1 MTPSSSTVRQN
12 NRHGHS
18 KMRTYPTQPHPVHGA
33 GSRCLLHKSLYILPA
48 HLRKGSEGT
57 GPSGSP
63 GVPSPDEPGL
73 AGVWVC
79 VPQTINL
86 SGGWAGKVRIAFLLT
101 KNYPSR
107 RLSAASRTRTRLR
120 L

>member
-1 MTPSSSTVRQN
+1 M
-12 NRHGHS
+12 
-18 KMRTYPTQPHPVHGA
+18 
-33 GSRCLLHKSLYILPA
+33 LHKSLYILPA

-73 AGVWVC
+73 AGAWVC
-79 VPQTINL
+79 PPDHKPLGRV
-86 SGGWAGKVRIAFLLT
+86 GGKVRIAFLLT